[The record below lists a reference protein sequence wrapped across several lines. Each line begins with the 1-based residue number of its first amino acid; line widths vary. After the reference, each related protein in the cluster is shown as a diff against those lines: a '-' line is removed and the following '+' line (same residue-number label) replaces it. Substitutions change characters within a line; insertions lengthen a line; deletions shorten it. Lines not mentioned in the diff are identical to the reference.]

1 MTLPGSSSSKA
12 KITLAAMRSLIILIA
27 FIFYC
32 ISASSQIIAQ
42 KSLNDSSLFKS
53 KVKGTIQQ
61 LYKWEDKA
69 GKNYFI
75 ISTMEALN
83 STAKTSIYNE
93 DCNGD
98 CYDKEIY
105 AYHFIGTDSVICK
118 SLDFIKAC
126 NYDNI
131 VEARENATRITD
143 INKDGLCEVWF
154 MYSMACTSD
163 VSCRTLKLLMF
174 DQNQKFVVRG
184 TSQPSKN
191 QIDKEYGGKYIPD
204 VSFSKLSEQY
214 QLFAKKLWKE
224 NLYDMD

>member
-1 MTLPGSSSSKA
+1 MTFPCSSTNKA
-12 KITLAAMRSLIILIA
+12 QIALATMRSLITLIA

-32 ISASSQIIAQ
+32 ISASGQIIAQ
-42 KSLNDSSLFKS
+42 KSLNDSSLFRS
-53 KVKGTIQQ
+53 KVKGAIQQ
-61 LYKWEDKA
+61 LYKWEDKG

-75 ISTMEALN
+75 ISTIETLN
-83 STAKTSIYNE
+83 SSAKTSIYNE

-131 VEARENATRITD
+131 VEARENATTITD
-143 INKDGLCEVWF
+143 INKDGLCEIWF

-163 VSCRTLKLLMF
+163 VSCRTLKLLLF
-174 DQNQKFVVRG
+174 DQSQKFIVRG
-184 TSQPSKN
+184 TSQASKN